1 MADYEEEFPEEDRSR
16 AAARRR
22 IAERTREAGVN
33 MGDPAFLERE
43 KLRRRDRRLDAL
55 IGFTLVLVFLLFA
68 LFYFRNY
75 SYTTYSLDAESSM
88 GALPQTVVRELQ
100 HGNVIIGGDTITYM
114 ERGKVIWTTSVELK
128 QPMISVSG
136 DFFSVCDTGGYQI
149 YVCDTT
155 GILCTLKVSRVIY
168 GMDISES
175 GVVAVVTE
183 SDDAAYI
190 SWFDRYGSR
199 IPVEVK
205 AVLSA
210 TGIPVHISISPDS
223 QKLMVLYYSTANGI
237 GESHM
242 VLYDFEKGREDDSY
256 IIKDD
261 RSFYDTAT
269 YLVDGKF
276 LDNSHFCAVGTNL
289 VKFYSYDQKK
299 AEVTEKTIEYDAPV
313 RSVLF
318 TPDSMCLVQRGEE
331 GSYVRVLNAKGDEKV
346 RFAVPE
352 EYRLAIANRESLAFL
367 NGPDLTLFN
376 LSGRKRYEGTLAD
389 TPVSF
394 AFSGKRSLLFN
405 TGSMIEEI
413 TLK

>member
-1 MADYEEEFPEEDRSR
+1 MADYEEEFEQEDTSR
-16 AAARRR
+16 AAVRRR
-22 IAERTREAGVN
+22 LMERTRETGVN

-43 KLRRRDRRLDAL
+43 KLKRRDRRRDILVGFAL
-55 IGFTLVLVFLLFA
+55 ITVFILFG

-75 SYTTYSLDAESSM
+75 SYTTYSMDAESAM

-100 HGNVIIGGDTITYM
+100 HGNVIIGGDTITCM

-128 QPMISVSG
+128 KPVIAVNG
-136 DFFSVCDTGGYQI
+136 DFFAVCDTGGYHV

-237 GESHM
+237 GESRM

-256 IIKDD
+256 IIENDQ
-261 RSFYDTAT
+261 SFYESGT

-276 LDNSHFCAVGTNL
+276 LDNEHFCAVGTNL
-289 VKFYSYDQKK
+289 AKFYSYDQKK
-299 AEVTEKTIEYDAPV
+299 GEVTDQTFEYDAAV

-318 TPDSMCLVQRGEE
+318 TPSAMCLVQRGEY
-331 GSYVRVLNAKGDEKV
+331 GSVCRVLDETGSEKV
-346 RFAVPE
+346 QFAVPE
-352 EYRLAIANRESLAFL
+352 EYQLAAVNRESLAFL
-367 NGPDLTLFN
+367 NASDLTVFN
-376 LSGRKRYEGTLAD
+376 LSGRKRYEGALVD
-389 TPVSF
+389 QPVSF

-405 TGSMIEEI
+405 TGSLIEEI

>member
-1 MADYEEEFPEEDRSR
+1 MADYEEEFEQEESGR

-22 IAERTREAGVN
+22 IAERSRLSGVN

-43 KLRRRDRRLDAL
+43 KLRRRDRRRDAL
-55 IGFTLVLVFLLFA
+55 VVLTLAAVFLLFG

-75 SYTTYSLDAESSM
+75 SYTTYSLDAESAM
-88 GALPQTVVRELQ
+88 GALPQTVIRELS
-100 HGNVIIGGDTITYM
+100 HGNVLIGADTITYM

-128 QPMISVSG
+128 KPVIAVNG
-136 DFFSVCDTGGYQI
+136 DFFAVCDTGGYQI
-149 YVCDTT
+149 HVCDTT
-155 GILCTLKVSRVIY
+155 GILCTLKLSRVIY
-168 GMDISES
+168 GMDISSS

-199 IPVEVK
+199 IPVEIK

-210 TGIPVHISISPDS
+210 TGIPVHIAISPDS

-242 VLYDFEKGREDDSY
+242 VLYDFEKGREEDSY

-261 RSFYDTAT
+261 RSFYESDT

-276 LDNSHFCAVGTNL
+276 LDESHFCAVGTNRT
-289 VKFYSYDQKK
+289 KFYVYDQKK
-299 AEVTEKTIEYDAPV
+299 AEVTEKTIEYDEPV
-313 RSVLF
+313 RSVMF
-318 TPDSMCLVQRGEE
+318 TPDAMCLVQHGED
-331 GSYVRVLNAKGDEKV
+331 GNYVRVLDGEGDERV
-346 RFAVPE
+346 RFSVPE
-352 EYRLAIANRESLAFL
+352 EYKLTIVNRESLAFL
-367 NGPDLTLFN
+367 NGPDLTLYN
-376 LSGRKRYEGTLAD
+376 LSGRKRYEGTLTD
-389 TPVSF
+389 SPVSF